1 MSRKSKSYPKFIN
14 LEIDTIPIYIDRERV
29 FKENQET
36 GHQENQETEH

>member
-14 LEIDTIPIYIDRERV
+14 LETDTIPINIDRERG

-36 GHQENQETEH
+36 EH